1 MGSSAGLDKAINEGR
16 DIVGVGHPMPGSPR
30 INNDIWALLTQAKA
44 ARFVGHD
51 AAIMIQ
57 APIS

>member
-1 MGSSAGLDKAINEGR
+1 MGSRVGLGKAINKGS

-30 INNDIWALLTQAKA
+30 INNHIWALLTQAKA
-44 ARFVGHD
+44 AGFVGHD

-57 APIS
+57 TPIS